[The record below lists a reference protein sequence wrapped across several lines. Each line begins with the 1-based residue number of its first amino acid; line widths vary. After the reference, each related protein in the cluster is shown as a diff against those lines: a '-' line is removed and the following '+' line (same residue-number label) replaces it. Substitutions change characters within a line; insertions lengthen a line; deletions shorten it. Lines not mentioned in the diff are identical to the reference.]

1 MRLAFVIAL
10 MLATLSVPA
19 LGAGSAPGSAAIAE
33 AEALAVQWDRCPT
46 ARPAQRLLVQAR
58 QTTAPAPRARRARA
72 ALRAWTEVA
81 RVCSQPVDQPTVIVS
96 G

>member
-1 MRLAFVIAL
+1 MRLAFATTL
-10 MLATLSVPA
+10 MLAALTVPA
-19 LGAGSAPGSAAIAE
+19 LGAAPPPGSAAIAQ
-33 AEALAVQWDRCPT
+33 AQALAVEWDRCPT
-46 ARPAQRLLVQAR
+46 ARPAQRLLAQAR